1 MLEETITKFLRRAN
15 TNELKKVD
23 LRDEFA
29 NLDSLINE
37 NFLVDLSF
45 GQGTKSKIPWISI
58 LDRET
63 NQVTSNG
70 IYPVYLYYREINK
83 LILAYGIS
91 ETNQP
96 EMSWQADVYDNQD
109 IRNYLIENSFEK
121 KFYPTD
127 KRTYKDSYIFVIY
140 DIYIR
145 ENDSIEIF
153 QNEQKVNHTKLE
165 KDLSDILNQYNQT
178 LGRKSDDVSKFV
190 SDQEFK
196 LEQHLEDFL
205 IENWDSTIL
214 GEKYQLIYDEGHLLS
229 KQYPAHG
236 IGTIDILA
244 KHKDIDQFIVIE
256 LKKGQSEDRT
266 VAQIQRYMT
275 WVDKNRAAEVRCHGI
290 IIAHRASDKL
300 TYALEPVKERIDLLL
315 YKINFDLTKKE
326 TKLF

>member
-96 EMSWQADVYDNQD
+96 ETSWKSDVYNNQN

-121 KFYPTD
+121 EFY
-127 KRTYKDSYIFVIY
+127 
-140 DIYIR
+140 
-145 ENDSIEIF
+145 
-153 QNEQKVNHTKLE
+153 H
-165 KDLSDILNQYNQT
+165 LSL
-178 LGRKSDDVSKFV
+178 
-190 SDQEFK
+190 
-196 LEQHLEDFL
+196 FL
-205 IENWDSTIL
+205 
-214 GEKYQLIYDEGHLLS
+214 
-229 KQYPAHG
+229 
-236 IGTIDILA
+236 
-244 KHKDIDQFIVIE
+244 
-256 LKKGQSEDRT
+256 
-266 VAQIQRYMT
+266 
-275 WVDKNRAAEVRCHGI
+275 
-290 IIAHRASDKL
+290 
-300 TYALEPVKERIDLLL
+300 
-315 YKINFDLTKKE
+315 
-326 TKLF
+326 

>member
-29 NLDSLINE
+29 DLDSLINE
-37 NFLVDLSF
+37 NFHVDLSF
-45 GQGTKSKIPWISI
+45 GQGTKSKVPWISI

-96 EMSWQADVYDNQD
+96 ETSWKSDVYNNQN

-121 KFYPTD
+121 EFYPKD

-145 ENDSIEIF
+145 NNDTIDIL
-153 QNEQKVNHTKLE
+153 QNEQKVKHSKLE

-178 LGRKSDDVSKFV
+178 LGRKSNDVSKFV

-196 LEQHLEDFL
+196 LEKHLEDFL
-205 IENWDSTIL
+205 IENWESTIL
-214 GEKYQLIYDEGHLLS
+214 GEKYELIYDEGQLLS

-236 IGTIDILA
+236 IGNIDILA

-256 LKKGQSEDRT
+256 LKKGQTEDQT
-266 VAQIQRYMT
+266 VGQILRYMT
-275 WVDKNRAAEVRCHGI
+275 WVDKNRVAEVKCHGI

-300 TYALEPVKERIDLLL
+300 TYALDPVKEKIDLLL
-315 YKINFDLTKKE
+315 YKINFDLTRKE